1 MGQMRSIM
9 FRNMHKKWKDPV
21 NSEIETTK
29 YNTEP
34 FSISV
39 LLNMDQIRSHRGVY
53 FICAAFDASVVSK

>member
-1 MGQMRSIM
+1 
-9 FRNMHKKWKDPV
+9 MHKKWKDPV

-39 LLNMDQIRSHRGVY
+39 LLNMDQILSHRGVY
-53 FICAAFDASVVSK
+53 FICADSMLPLSQNEMSCNNVHNNN

>member
-1 MGQMRSIM
+1 
-9 FRNMHKKWKDPV
+9 MHKKWKDPV